1 MTTQPTKKQC
11 PNCTGP
17 MQALSWT
24 GYFCR
29 ECGAAVTM
37 AEDGWVHIL
46 NADLSVSWIRPTSA
60 GGGMLV

>member
-1 MTTQPTKKQC
+1 
-11 PNCTGP
+11 

-29 ECGAAVTM
+29 DCGAAVTL

-46 NADLSVSWIRPTSA
+46 NADLSETWVRSKCA
-60 GGGMLV
+60 GGGLLV

>member
-1 MTTQPTKKQC
+1 MTSRSAKSC

-29 ECGAAVTM
+29 ECGAAVTL

-46 NADLSVSWIRPTSA
+46 NADLSESWFRPTSA
-60 GGGMLV
+60 GGGLLV

>member
-1 MTTQPTKKQC
+1 MSSRSKRTC

-24 GYFCR
+24 GFFCR
-29 ECGAAVTM
+29 DCGAAVTL

-46 NADLSVSWIRPTSA
+46 NADLSETWVRSKCA
-60 GGGMLV
+60 GGGLLV